1 MTGTRLAIESLYID
15 KCDII
20 QMVSAK
26 NPENKRVE
34 MKEQIVHS
42 AVPCRLSV
50 KNVATASDSDT
61 ASKGSQIT
69 TVFIA
74 PELDIPAGSK
84 LLITH
89 YGRQFKYESSGY
101 PAIYSSHQEI
111 RVERSDWV

>member
-1 MTGTRLAIESLYID
+1 MTQRQAIESLYID

-20 QMVSAK
+20 QMVGEK
-26 NPENKRVE
+26 NPVHKRIE
-34 MKEQIVHS
+34 MIEKVVHKS
-42 AVPCRLSV
+42 VPCRLSI
-50 KNVATASDSDT
+50 KNIATASDSDT
-61 ASKGSQIT
+61 ASSAVQLT

-84 LLITH
+84 FLITH

-111 RVERSDWV
+111 RLQRSDWT